1 MLMQIADWPSRL
13 GLGSD
18 AAEGRSWLRLT
29 CVGLHWIG
37 HTGKGAIVPA
47 TEGQVGRKSIF
58 IAHSCAEHEREMI
71 SQRTKGA
78 PSSPSLP
85 LPHQPEDPC
94 LCKCRLRKTAVCAG
108 VGMPSS
114 SPRRCIR
121 PDSQGSSSRWDG
133 YRIIARRENGVVHLW
148 SRTGRNWAK
157 DFPHSAHLTDL
168 RSRSWMW

>member
-1 MLMQIADWPSRL
+1 
-13 GLGSD
+13 
-18 AAEGRSWLRLT
+18 
-29 CVGLHWIG
+29 
-37 HTGKGAIVPA
+37 
-47 TEGQVGRKSIF
+47 
-58 IAHSCAEHEREMI
+58 MI

-85 LPHQPEDPC
+85 HQPEDPC
-94 LCKCRLRKTAVCAG
+94 LCRCRLRKTAVCAG

-121 PDSQGSSSRWDG
+121 PESQGSSSRWDG

-157 DFPHSAHLTDL
+157 DFPLIGAAMARLPMDVTLDGEAVCPLRRPVGGHFRDRRGIILI
-168 RSRSWMW
+168 RSRTLEEAGHERSC